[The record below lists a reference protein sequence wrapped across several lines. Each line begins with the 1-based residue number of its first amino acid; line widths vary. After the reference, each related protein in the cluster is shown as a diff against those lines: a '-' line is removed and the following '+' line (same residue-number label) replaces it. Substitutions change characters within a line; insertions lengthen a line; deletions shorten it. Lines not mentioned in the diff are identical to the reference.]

1 MKENTWRGWDFS
13 YRSSL
18 DLFLLFLGIF
28 GLLQVVAFA
37 EYLRGK
43 LRADQ
48 MRYLLTSMVV
58 IFGLISFAGLV
69 LLTLMGL
76 IAPWTGRFYSL
87 FDPEYAKIHIPI
99 ITSVSEHQPTPW
111 TSFFFDMQSLI
122 FFFPLGLYFCFRELA
137 DEHVFLI
144 VYALA
149 ASYFAGVMIRL
160 ILTLAPAVCIAAAVG
175 FSHVLDVYL
184 KDLVPV
190 VASAMKGDRKRPRK
204 FEPRLS
210 AEHLRIA
217 VLVPLLIVTF
227 IYQLH
232 CTYVTSYAYS
242 SPSVVL
248 TSTGQ
253 DGSYHIIDDF
263 REAYYWLRKNTR
275 PDAKIMSWWDYGYQI
290 AGFSNRTTLVDNN
303 TWNNTHIATVGR
315 AMAST
320 EEDAYE
326 IMRKLDVDYVLV
338 IFGSLIA
345 FSGDDLNKF
354 LWMVRIGQGV
364 YPQYIKESE
373 YLSKNGE
380 YRLDNE
386 ASQTMLNCLMYKLS
400 YYRFY
405 EIQGTDQPFDRV
417 RGTHIGRGKFHLNY
431 VEEAFTSEHW
441 IVRIYKV
448 KDPDILGRE
457 LKHSS
462 LYDRTIKKKF
472 NTGHSANIQVTL
484 PGGPQLYALPSF

>member
-1 MKENTWRGWDFS
+1 MCVGGGWELDFS
-13 YRSSL
+13 YWFLSS
-18 DLFLLFLGIF
+18 FCLLLSGIF
-28 GLLQVVAFA
+28 GLLQVIAFA
-37 EYLRGK
+37 EYLRRK
-43 LRADQ
+43 LQADQ
-48 MRYLLTSMVV
+48 MRYILTSMV
-58 IFGLISFAGLV
+58 IILGLIGFVSLV
-69 LLTLMGL
+69 LLTFTGH

-111 TSFFFDMQSLI
+111 TSFFFDMQSLM
-122 FFFPLGLYFCFRELA
+122 FLFPLGLYFCFQELA

-144 VYALA
+144 VYALT
-149 ASYFAGVMIRL
+149 ASYFAGVMVRL
-160 ILTLAPAVCIAAAVG
+160 ILTFAPVVCMAAAIG

-184 KDLVPV
+184 KDLPPAL
-190 VASAMKGDRKRPRK
+190 ASATKGDRKRPRK
-204 FEPRLS
+204 LEAHLS
-210 AEHLRIA
+210 SEHLR
-217 VLVPLLIVTF
+217 VLVLAPLLMVAF

-232 CTYVTSYAYS
+232 CTYATSYAYS

-248 TSTGQ
+248 TSTSQ

-263 REAYYWLRKNTR
+263 REAYYWLRKNT
-275 PDAKIMSWWDYGYQI
+275 PLDAKIMSWWDYGYQI

-303 TWNNTHIATVGR
+303 TWNNSHIATVGR
-315 AMAST
+315 AMASN

-338 IFGSLIA
+338 IFGSMVG
-345 FSGDDLNKF
+345 FSGDDINKF

-364 YPQYIKESE
+364 YPQHIKEPE
-373 YLSKNGE
+373 YLSNRGE

-405 EIQGTDQPFDRV
+405 ETQGTDHPFDRV
-417 RGTHIGRGKFHLNY
+417 RGTHIGRGNFHLNY

-441 IVRIYKV
+441 IVRLYKV
-448 KDPDILGRE
+448 KNPDILGRD
-457 LKHSS
+457 LKRSS

-472 NTGHSANIQVTL
+472 NTGHSTNIQVVL
-484 PGGPQLYALPSF
+484 PKGPQLHAINF